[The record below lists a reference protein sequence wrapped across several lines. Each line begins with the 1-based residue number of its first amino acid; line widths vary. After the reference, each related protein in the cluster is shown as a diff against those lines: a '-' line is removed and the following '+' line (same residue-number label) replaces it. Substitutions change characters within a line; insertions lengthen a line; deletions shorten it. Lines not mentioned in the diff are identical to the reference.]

1 MIVDDRVAIIG
12 SANINDRSMVCP
24 RRPPQIVTVWDA
36 AQLWGGGRGGHTQRG
51 TRDSEI
57 GVLLEPE
64 EADLIPSTMGG
75 KPVLVGKF
83 AHSLRTRL
91 WAEYLGV
98 LPPSPPTHAP
108 CDPTMNLLTWRH

>member
-1 MIVDDRVAIIG
+1 M
-12 SANINDRSMVCP
+12 
-24 RRPPQIVTVWDA
+24 
-36 AQLWGGGRGGHTQRG
+36 
-51 TRDSEI
+51 
-57 GVLLEPE
+57 LLEPE

-98 LPPSPPTHAP
+98 LCCLLLSLRPTHLA
-108 CDPTMNLLTWRH
+108 TQ